1 MNKRLYNIWSCMKQR
16 CNNPKHTAARWYH
29 DKGIKVCEEWNSFN
43 AFEKWSFENGYK
55 DNLTIDRINSNGDYE
70 PSNCRWVTIEEN
82 RRLSRTQKGSRKNN
96 ILNANRHGNFMVV
109 RGTGT
114 IGRNPAVVVVKTGL
128 SKSDALKLCEKLRK
142 EELYGGCW
150 FYDRVTDGHKEGDCV
165 RWKELRRCLKV

>member
-29 DKGIKVCEEWNSFN
+29 DKGIKVCEEWDSFN

-82 RRLSRTQKGSRKNN
+82 RRLSRIQKGFSQKQY
-96 ILNANRHGNFMVV
+96 F
-109 RGTGT
+109 
-114 IGRNPAVVVVKTGL
+114 K
-128 SKSDALKLCEKLRK
+128 
-142 EELYGGCW
+142 YQ
-150 FYDRVTDGHKEGDCV
+150 
-165 RWKELRRCLKV
+165 